1 MINMKRNRSTARAV
15 ASFWGKDLDDKSWFS
30 MKQNDNGTAQIRIY
44 DVIGWPF
51 IEAGEFAKELDAI
64 EADKIEV
71 KINTPGGDVFD
82 GTAIYNMLND
92 HPAQIST
99 KIEGIAASMGSIIA
113 LAGDKGHREI
123 SKTSQYMIHN
133 PSSLAWG
140 DYRTM
145 SETAEFLRETIGDPM
160 VQLYTEVTGKEPSE
174 IQSLMDNE
182 SWFTGQK
189 AVDSGFI
196 DKVVGQSQSTARFN
210 LSVFENAPEENKEIN
225 KRTIEQVLTRDAGL
239 TRSQA
244 RKLMANG
251 LDSIDMPDA
260 ISETEQAAK
269 NLLEILKD

>member
-1 MINMKRNRSTARAV
+1 MKRNRSTARAV
-15 ASFWGKDLDDKSWFS
+15 ASFWGKDLEDKSWFS
-30 MKQNDNGTAQIRIY
+30 MKQGDNGTAQIRIY

-64 EADKIEV
+64 EADKIEL

-123 SKTSQYMIHN
+123 SKTGQYMIHN

-145 SETAEFLRETIGDPM
+145 NGTAELLLETIGAPM
-160 VQLYTEVTGKEPSE
+160 VQLYTEVTGKESTE
-174 IQSLMDNE
+174 IQTLMDNE

-189 AVDSGFI
+189 AVDAGFI

-210 LSVFENAPEENKEIN
+210 LSVFENAPEKDNEIN
-225 KRTIEQVLTRDAGL
+225 KRTIEQVLMRDAGL

-244 RKLMANG
+244 RKLMAGG
-251 LDSIDMPDA
+251 LDSIDMQDA